1 MGECGVV
8 VPSGGFGVGKGFPKV
23 GEISACAAEV
33 VGGIAVVIAVV
44 DGPQPVGMG
53 NMVASVFGEQRGH
66 LGEGSRE
73 LDEVPSGVTEGTE
86 AGCGR
91 LAGGGKGVLE
101 FPAGAR

>member
-1 MGECGVV
+1 
-8 VPSGGFGVGKGFPKV
+8 VGKGFPKV
-23 GEISACAAEV
+23 GEISARAAEV
-33 VGGIAVVIAVV
+33 VGGIAVV
-44 DGPQPVGMG
+44 DGAQPVGMG